1 MSEKIKAFIKA
12 HPIFSYLALSTI
24 TGKICKMIVNVVRAF
39 TGKYPPST
47 TTLHI
52 PELEKVQLNVK
63 NAVGETTETET
74 PIEEKGP
81 FESVYDSIK
90 ADEEN
95 SEVEG

>member
-63 NAVGETTETET
+63 NAVGNTTETET
-74 PIEEKGP
+74 PIEEEP
-81 FESVYDSIK
+81 FQKVYDSIK

>member
-63 NAVGETTETET
+63 NAVGENTTEEK
-74 PIEEKGP
+74 PIEEEP
-81 FESVYDSIK
+81 FQKVYDSIK
-90 ADEEN
+90 SDEEN
-95 SEVEG
+95 SEVES